1 MIEKVLIIIPAYNEK
16 DSLPGVIASVR
27 REIPEA
33 DIIVINDGSSDT
45 TGLIARREKV
55 EVIDLPYNLGIGA
68 AMQTGYQ
75 YGFTEGY
82 DIAVQFDGDGQ
93 HPADQIRNI
102 LRPLKNGMADMI
114 IGSRFLEETGY
125 APSFSRFIGIGMFA
139 RLISVIMGHKITD
152 PTSGF
157 RAANRAVI
165 EFYSR
170 HYPEDYPEVE
180 ALVLLHR
187 AGFTM
192 TEVAVKMERRMS
204 GRSSITPVRGIYY
217 MIKVTLAVLIDL
229 LKSTERRRCYE

>member
-55 EVIDLPYNLGIGA
+55 EVIDMPYNLGIGA

-93 HPADQIRNI
+93 HPARRIRDI
-102 LRPLKNGMADMI
+102 VEPLQRDMAD
-114 IGSRFLEETGY
+114 
-125 APSFSRFIGIGMFA
+125 
-139 RLISVIMGHKITD
+139 
-152 PTSGF
+152 
-157 RAANRAVI
+157 
-165 EFYSR
+165 
-170 HYPEDYPEVE
+170 
-180 ALVLLHR
+180 
-187 AGFTM
+187 
-192 TEVAVKMERRMS
+192 
-204 GRSSITPVRGIYY
+204 
-217 MIKVTLAVLIDL
+217 
-229 LKSTERRRCYE
+229 